1 MSQVSFESILQ
12 LPRGQKR
19 SAALAAWFQ
28 GLCEAEGQPSP
39 VLVGGGAVEL
49 YTGGAYTTGDLDF
62 FGAEPGPGVERSLR
76 DAGFG
81 RHGRHWIHEDAEI
94 FIELQASTLDEGT
107 GVDEIQVGDLRVRAL
122 APEAVLVDRLAAWV
136 HWRSSLDGAVALLL
150 YRGLGDRL
158 DAATL
163 RSLATRSEVLEGLD
177 RLRRFVLELGD
188 REPSTEE
195 IEEWSREIPT

>member
-1 MSQVSFESILQ
+1 MSEVSFEGILQ

-19 SAALAAWFQ
+19 SAALVAWFQ
-28 GLCEAEGQPSP
+28 GLYEAEGQIPP

-62 FGAEPGPGVERSLR
+62 VGAEPGPGVERELR
-76 DAGFG
+76 DAGFE
-81 RHGRHWIHEDAEI
+81 RHGRHWIHEGAEI
-94 FIELQASTLDEGT
+94 FIELPASALDEGA
-107 GVDEIQVGDLRVRAL
+107 GVDEIQVEDLRVKVL

-136 HWRSSLDGAVALLL
+136 HWRSSVDGAAALLL
-150 YRGLGDRL
+150 YRRLGDRL

-163 RSLATRSEVLEGLD
+163 QSLVTRSDVLEGLD
-177 RLRRFVLELGD
+177 RLRRFVHELGD
-188 REPSTEE
+188 REPGTEE